1 MSDCKSESESFYS
14 DDDYFVVL
22 GQNNVEEDSQERTIS
37 TNNPT
42 AVRDKEA

>member
-22 GQNNVEEDSQERTIS
+22 GQNNVEEDSQGRIIS

-42 AVRDKEA
+42 TIRDKEA